1 MIVYFFSVIFLCTQ
15 AFKAYSQDSTSAP
28 AIPKLVFEQGK
39 KYGITMDV
47 KTKVTQQ
54 AMGRPVDFDVNA
66 TGVHHYAV
74 TNATEDNTTL
84 HHEVD
89 QIIFSFDGMGQKRSF
104 NSDSEKDMKG
114 MFGSTIK
121 QYKEKKYDMIIDPT
135 GQVMMSF
142 PEKVDIKEEDSRL
155 AIVTNM
161 LKDVLDIVQ
170 PPKKGTA
177 SFFKILPAKE
187 IVVGD
192 TWNERTSTS
201 GNVTLTTYTI
211 SEISDTAIIV
221 DYEGNSSVSTE
232 AEMMGNKVTTN
243 MKNTFTGKITLDP
256 LTRIMREK
264 TMTMD
269 GKGEAE
275 TPFGKQPVTSKVNT
289 VIKLSL
295 PQE

>member
-1 MIVYFFSVIFLCTQ
+1 
-15 AFKAYSQDSTSAP
+15 
-28 AIPKLVFEQGK
+28 
-39 KYGITMDV
+39 MDV
-47 KTKVTQQ
+47 KSKITQQ
-54 AMGRPVDFDVNA
+54 AMGRAVDFDVNA
-66 TGVHHYAV
+66 TGVHHYTV

-89 QIIFSFDGMGQKRSF
+89 QILFSFDGMGQKRSF
-104 NSDSEKDMKG
+104 DSDSEKDMKG

-135 GQVMMSF
+135 GMVMMSF

-161 LKDVLDIVQ
+161 LQDVLDIVQ

-187 IVVGD
+187 IAAGD
-192 TWNERTSTS
+192 TWNERTSTN
-201 GNVTLTTYTI
+201 GNISSTTYTI
-211 SEISDTAIIV
+211 AEISDTAIIV
-221 DYEGNSSVSTE
+221 GYEGNSSVITE
-232 AEMMGNKVTTN
+232 AEMMGSKVTTN
-243 MKNTFTGKITLDP
+243 MKNTFNGKITVDP
-256 LTRIMREK
+256 LTRIIREK

-275 TPFGKQPVTSKVNT
+275 TPFGKQPVTSNVNT
-289 VIKLSL
+289 VITVK
-295 PQE
+295 PAE